1 VTLFITPLNKQLC
14 ERIVGRRKLL
24 GEDLVFD
31 LQGLLVERFGV
42 NLRNRMAHALMGDEF
57 ASPNV
62 LYLWWRV
69 LRICM
74 IYVLVNRNPKRE
86 ETR

>member
-1 VTLFITPLNKQLC
+1 MPLFITPLNKQLC

-42 NLRNRMAHALMGDEF
+42 NLRNRMAHGLMGTN
-57 ASPNV
+57 SPPRTSCTSGGV
-62 LYLWWRV
+62 
-69 LRICM
+69 CSGSA
-74 IYVLVNRNPKRE
+74 
-86 ETR
+86 